1 MTSLDLEE
9 QGTQHGTVL
18 FTGTGQAQARVR
30 AEFWGTVKDI
40 HRTNSDLTD
49 KKILENRQDAV
60 EPQKTQG
67 GTTN

>member
-1 MTSLDLEE
+1 M
-9 QGTQHGTVL
+9 
-18 FTGTGQAQARVR
+18 GTGQAQARVR